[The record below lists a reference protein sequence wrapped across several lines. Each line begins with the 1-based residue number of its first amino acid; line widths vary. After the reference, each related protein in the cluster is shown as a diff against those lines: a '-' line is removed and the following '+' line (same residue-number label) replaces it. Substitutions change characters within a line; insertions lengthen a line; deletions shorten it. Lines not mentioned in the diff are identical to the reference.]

1 MSASPGTPDPFQQR
15 CVLLADVLAE
25 AQEALQLALPLVE
38 QHEPCG
44 YYCSEEHG
52 HMDHPIEAK
61 IDAAMESIRRVLAGE
76 AS

>member
-1 MSASPGTPDPFQQR
+1 MSTPDPVQQHIAI
-15 CVLLADVLAE
+15 LEAVLAE
-25 AQEALQLALPLVE
+25 AQEALQLALPFVE

-61 IDAAMESIRRVLAGE
+61 IDAVMESVRRVLAGD
-76 AS
+76 AL

>member
-1 MSASPGTPDPFQQR
+1 MSTPDPFQQR
-15 CVLLADVLAE
+15 LAAFEDVLVQ

-38 QHEPCG
+38 KHEPCG

-61 IDAAMESIRRVLAGE
+61 IDAAMELIRRVLAGE
-76 AS
+76 AP